1 MVKDIEELNT
11 NTNVEGEMSLGTW
24 SNIIEIF
31 GNVVTAVYSFWKA
44 SHISRPNLFFYVK
57 CIKSEEKTEWRL
69 KVYNSE
75 ARKVFLY
82 MTNCQT
88 KCNGSS
94 KNTSDGVS

>member
-44 SHISRPNLFFYVK
+44 SHISRPNLFF
-57 CIKSEEKTEWRL
+57 
-69 KVYNSE
+69 
-75 ARKVFLY
+75 
-82 MTNCQT
+82 M
-88 KCNGSS
+88 
-94 KNTSDGVS
+94 